1 MSNDRG
7 EGEGEK
13 APLILEVV
21 GLSYSAQRHMLLVL
35 PDDHRSRTLLDGF
48 LSQGQ
53 PWSEELP
60 AVLCEEVEND
70 ETHYEVYAV

>member
-1 MSNDRG
+1 MSNDQG
-7 EGEGEK
+7 EGEGGK

-21 GLSYSAQRHMLLVL
+21 GLSYSGQRHMLLVP

-48 LSQGQ
+48 LSRGQ

-60 AVLCEEVEND
+60 AALCEEVEND
-70 ETHYEVYAV
+70 ETHYEAFAV